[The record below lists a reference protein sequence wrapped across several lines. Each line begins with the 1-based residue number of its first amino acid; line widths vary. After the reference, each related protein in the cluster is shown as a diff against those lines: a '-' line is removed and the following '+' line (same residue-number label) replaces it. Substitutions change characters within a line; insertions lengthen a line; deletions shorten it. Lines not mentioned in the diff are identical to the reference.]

1 MVASSYF
8 IANDYDLA
16 FNLNKLFHDYVALYT
31 KLHYPESKRA
41 ISNIER
47 RELNLK
53 LQQAVNEITL
63 IAMKMKQF
71 KSDSDTEIVEHPNY
85 QTISAAKRG
94 YAPLAGI

>member
-31 KLHYPESKRA
+31 KLHYPENKRA
-41 ISNIER
+41 ISNTER

-53 LQQAVNEITL
+53 LQEAVNKITL
-63 IAMKMKQF
+63 LAMKMKQF
-71 KSDSDTEIVEHPNY
+71 KSDAELVEYPNY
-85 QTISAAKRG
+85 QTISSAKRSNR
-94 YAPLAGI
+94 ITMRI